1 MAEFYYS
8 SATRSIMALRT
19 NIHILQFE
27 FIDFHSNL
35 YVEQCFRAYKPCSKS
50 KSLFCPRGHQ
60 FLASTQG
67 SGRQTSFYIEICMEI
82 DELNS
87 NRYVG
92 TKKLGLYNTMA
103 LGIAS
108 ELANSTISYDF

>member
-1 MAEFYYS
+1 MFPCLQAMYQVKIAILS
-8 SATRSIMALRT
+8 SPV
-19 NIHILQFE
+19 F
-27 FIDFHSNL
+27 
-35 YVEQCFRAYKPCSKS
+35 
-50 KSLFCPRGHQ
+50 G
-60 FLASTQG
+60 STQG

-103 LGIAS
+103 LEIAS